1 MESLELHN
9 KLMLRNPQTIPISE
23 FVGSGIQFF
32 IPSYQRGYRWESTE
46 IIRLLKDIKEYNP
59 VKDGDFYC
67 LQPVVVRFDKK
78 NNHWRLIDGQQR
90 LTTISLILAILEKEP
105 FTISYE
111 RDEKKSSIE
120 QYYIQNARNTIEKWC
135 DENLVTDNKSELYQ
149 RLKDDCRVIWYSIG
163 DSCTEDE
170 SLSKEHDFFIHLN
183 SGKIALTDAELVKAI
198 LLHNLKRDNLN
209 DSSFDNK
216 QRQRASQWDL
226 MERSLRNEKFWRF
239 IAGRKPI
246 PSSAL
251 DYMLEILYY
260 KYGQSEK
267 DYLSRQNPIFYWIES
282 TECQISDTDEL
293 WRELWDIYHRLEGWY
308 NDPIIYNLIGVLS
321 TRISEPEITPKRIV
335 KAIREWNKSGMTKS
349 RFITWLKEE
358 VVSGLISK
366 EDTLKAEFL
375 SSLSFQE
382 YSELLDKEEYADK
395 IPACHN
401 YRYDNTATKGKVFDF
416 LLVMNIV
423 LINPE
428 VTGRRFPFEEFN
440 SQGNVWNIEHISPN
454 NPKNNNALLLAL
466 KGMRDS
472 KEDNSWERMPNAIRT
487 EFEEVIKILDEIDTS
502 DGNEA
507 REFPENPTES
517 QRNDILKVDSFKE
530 NYLPISDK
538 EVMTLGN
545 LTLLTER
552 PNKGIGNN
560 FFFSKRGRL
569 SKYQAEGCFIPPL
582 TLNVFTKW
590 YTQDYDQPLFW
601 RKQNRLEYLFAL
613 DKLVASLK
621 GIFAS

>member
-1 MESLELHN
+1 MESPELHN
-9 KLMLRNPQTIPISE
+9 KLMITSPQTIPVSE
-23 FVGSGIQFF
+23 FVESGIQFF
-32 IPSYQRGYRWESTE
+32 IPSYQRGYRWESNE
-46 IIRLLKDIKEYNP
+46 IIRLLKDIKDYDP
-59 VKDGDFYC
+59 AKDGDFYC
-67 LQPVVVRFDKK
+67 LQPVVVRFDK
-78 NNHWRLIDGQQR
+78 NNSHWRLIDGQQR
-90 LTTISLILAILEKEP
+90 LTTISLILAILEKKP

-111 RDEKKSSIE
+111 RDEKRSSIE
-120 QYYIQNARNTIEKWC
+120 QYYIQNAQNTIKIWS
-135 DENLVTDNKSELYQ
+135 DGNLDFDSKRNFCQ
-149 RLKDDCRVIWYSIG
+149 RLKDQCRIIWYRIG
-163 DSCTEDE
+163 DSSTEEE

-183 SGKIALTDAELVKAI
+183 SGKIALTDAELVKAV
-198 LLHNLKRDNLN
+198 LLHNLKKDNLN
-209 DSSFDNK
+209 ISSFDNK
-216 QRQRASQWDL
+216 QRHRASQWDF

-239 IAGRKPI
+239 IAGRKPV

-251 DYMLEILYY
+251 DYLLEILYY
-260 KYGQSEK
+260 KYDQSEK
-267 DYLSRQNPIFYWIES
+267 DYLSIQNPIFYWLES
-282 TECQISDTDEL
+282 TECQINDTDDL
-293 WRELWDIYHRLEGWY
+293 WREMWDIYHRLEGWY
-308 NDPIIYNLIGVLS
+308 NDPVIYNLIGVLS
-321 TRISEPEITPKRIV
+321 TRISQYEITSKRIV
-335 KAIREWNKSGMTKS
+335 RAIKEWNKSGMTKS
-349 RFITWLKEE
+349 KFITWLKKE
-358 VVSGLISK
+358 VLSGIISK
-366 EDTLKAEFL
+366 EDTLKAENL
-375 SSLSFQE
+375 TSLSFSE
-382 YSELLDKEEYADK
+382 YAELLDKEEFIND
-395 IPACHN
+395 IPSYHN
-401 YRYDNTATKGKVFDF
+401 YRYDYTSTKGKVFDF
-416 LLVMNIV
+416 LLIMNIT
-423 LINPE
+423 LIKPE

-440 SQGNVWNIEHISPN
+440 SQGNIWNIEHISPN

-472 KEDNSWERMPNAIRT
+472 QEDSGWENMPNTIRT
-487 EFEEVIKILDEIDTS
+487 EFEEVIKILDDIDTS

-507 REFPENPTES
+507 REFPENPNEL
-517 QRNDILKVDSFKE
+517 QRKDIIKVNSFKE

-621 GIFAS
+621 GIFTL

>member
-9 KLMLRNPQTIPISE
+9 KLMGLRPQTIPISE
-23 FVGSGIQFF
+23 FVESGIQFF
-32 IPSYQRGYRWESTE
+32 IPSYQRGYRWESNE
-46 IIRLLKDIKEYNP
+46 IIRLLTDIKDYAP
-59 VKDGDFYC
+59 VKDEEFYC
-67 LQPVVVRFDKK
+67 LQPVVVRFDK
-78 NNHWRLIDGQQR
+78 NNKHWILIDGQQR
-90 LTTISLILAILEKEP
+90 LTTISLILAILEKTP
-105 FTISYE
+105 FTISHE
-111 RDEKKSSIE
+111 RGENKSSIE
-120 QYYIQNARNTIEKWC
+120 QYYIQNAQNTIEQWS
-135 DENLVTDNKSELYQ
+135 DENLDNDDKLNYCQ
-149 RLKDDCRVIWYSIG
+149 RLKDRCRIIWYYIG
-163 DSCTEDE
+163 NSSSEEE

-198 LLHNLKRDNLN
+198 LLHNLRRDNLN
-209 DSSFDNK
+209 TASFDNK
-216 QRQRASQWDL
+216 QRHRASQWDL

-239 IAGRKPI
+239 IAGRKPV

-251 DYMLEILYY
+251 DYLLEILYY
-260 KYGQSEK
+260 KYDQSEK

-282 TECQISDTDEL
+282 TECQINDPDEL
-293 WRELWDIYHRLEGWY
+293 WCELWNIYHRLEGWY
-308 NDPIIYNLIGVLS
+308 NDPVIYNLIGVLS
-321 TRISEPEITPKRIV
+321 TRISQSEITPKRIV
-335 KAIREWNKSGMTKS
+335 KAIKEWNKSGMTKS
-349 RFITWLKEE
+349 KFIIWLKKE
-358 VVSGLISK
+358 VLFGLISK
-366 EDTLKAEFL
+366 EDIIKAENL
-375 SSLSFQE
+375 TSLSFSE
-382 YSELLDKEEYADK
+382 YAGLLDKENLVNN
-395 IPACHN
+395 IPSYHN
-401 YRYDNTATKGKVFDF
+401 FRYDYPSTKGKVFDF
-416 LLVMNIV
+416 LLVMNIT

-440 SQGNVWNIEHISPN
+440 SQDNVWNIEHISPN

-472 KEDNSWERMPNAIRT
+472 QEDCGWDSMPNTIRT
-487 EFEEVIKILDEIDTS
+487 EFEEIIKILDEIDTS

-507 REFPENPTES
+507 REFPENPNES
-517 QRNDILKVDSFKE
+517 QKKDSLKVDSFKE
-530 NYLPISDK
+530 NYLPISDN

-590 YTQDYDQPLFW
+590 YTLDYDQPLFW

-621 GIFAS
+621 GIFAL